1 MSDQDDHTPYDDI
14 VGHFTTGDGIESP
27 SEPPALLKTAPNS
40 PAGDGTIEIALVG
53 NLPIRDMLWP
63 PQYVHR
69 LSHDHGMTALVQFR
83 EDTYSVRLFPGGQDH
98 IVRTLPEVFEDI
110 DHAIDWLAS
119 NVRRLVVIPPAGAR
133 YCEIVSLEERLLIF
147 TGADDPAVVA
157 SYKLLA
163 RADSAADL
171 MKAKKLRASLV
182 FFGSPIAD
190 SHEASKRIESTARR
204 FMGVNVSWN
213 DYSLQRVDAFQEQTR
228 EVPVEEGFG
237 LTDFVT
243 GFRRARSEA
252 IERMGR
258 DRFNDDVFE
267 SREALELEV
276 PPEPSSPTPEV
287 IDDEEKAAL
296 EAACD
301 AVFDGS
307 DADMVVGTITTVEPP
322 VIPPPSNVLDLEVD
336 EDGLITEPAKTTDA
350 ETPFEPSL
358 PSEEELDEATL
369 EAFEAVFDAPPA
381 GPPTPETPVVT
392 AGIEE
397 KPDVPAGPSGSL
409 LAHLHELRP
418 VELSLPIDARIECGL
433 DRHDH
438 LHLIAG
444 ESDLRLL
451 QNTVG
456 EIRQWESVIVA
467 ALKCAPFAEGGL
479 HLDLIL
485 HDAAANSDL
494 HGKGIN
500 LHLLIDPETDN
511 PRLIPLN

>member
-1 MSDQDDHTPYDDI
+1 
-14 VGHFTTGDGIESP
+14 
-27 SEPPALLKTAPNS
+27 
-40 PAGDGTIEIALVG
+40 
-53 NLPIRDMLWP
+53 
-63 PQYVHR
+63 
-69 LSHDHGMTALVQFR
+69 
-83 EDTYSVRLFPGGQDH
+83 
-98 IVRTLPEVFEDI
+98 
-110 DHAIDWLAS
+110 
-119 NVRRLVVIPPAGAR
+119 
-133 YCEIVSLEERLLIF
+133 
-147 TGADDPAVVA
+147 
-157 SYKLLA
+157 
-163 RADSAADL
+163 

-190 SHEASKRIESTARR
+190 SHEASKRIEKTARR

-213 DYSLQRVDAFQEQTR
+213 DYSLQRVDAFQEQAR
-228 EVPVEEGFG
+228 EIPVEEGFG

-243 GFRRARSEA
+243 GFRRARSEV

-258 DRFNDDVFE
+258 DRFNDDAFD
-267 SREALELEV
+267 SRERLELEM
-276 PPEPSSPTPEV
+276 PSEPSPPTPEV
-287 IDDEEKAAL
+287 LDDEEKAAL

-307 DADMVVGTITTVEPP
+307 DADLVVGPITAVEPT
-322 VIPPPSNVLDLEVD
+322 VIPPPADVLDLEVD
-336 EDGLITEPAKTTDA
+336 EDGLITEPSKTTDA

-358 PSEEELDEATL
+358 PSEEDLDEATL
-369 EAFEAVFDAPPA
+369 EAFEAVFDAPPPE
-381 GPPTPETPVVT
+381 PPTPEAPAVA

-397 KPDVPAGPSGSL
+397 KPASPTVPASPSGSL
-409 LAHLHELRP
+409 LGHLHELRP
-418 VELSLPIDARIECGL
+418 VELSLPIDPRIECGL
-433 DRHDH
+433 DRQDH

-451 QNTVG
+451 QNTLG